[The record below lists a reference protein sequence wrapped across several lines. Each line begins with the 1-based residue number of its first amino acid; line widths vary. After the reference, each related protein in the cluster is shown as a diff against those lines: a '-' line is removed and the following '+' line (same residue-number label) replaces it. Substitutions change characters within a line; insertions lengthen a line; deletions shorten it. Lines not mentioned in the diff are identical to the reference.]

1 MKKITKKQAMNK
13 IEEILHAGSITLVTE
28 NVTEHTK
35 LHDALFDSLDQV
47 HFTMEF
53 EKAFGISL
61 KEDDISN
68 LKTIGDCVNYAV
80 HHAPFI
86 R

>member
-47 HFTMEF
+47 QFTIEF

-68 LKTIGDCVNYAV
+68 LKTIGDYVNYAV
-80 HHAPFI
+80 HHSPFI